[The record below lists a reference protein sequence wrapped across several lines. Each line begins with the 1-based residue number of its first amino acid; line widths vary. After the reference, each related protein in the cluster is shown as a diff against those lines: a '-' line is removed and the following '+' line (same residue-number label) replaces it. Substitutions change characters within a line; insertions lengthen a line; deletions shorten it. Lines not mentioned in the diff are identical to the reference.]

1 MTQSLMSVVSERVET
16 DQIPC
21 TDSTALLH
29 MGSIFDRIGIHFELL
44 DITDWSWWGFSNV
57 TSFKLVAFS
66 FLLGKQSSF
75 FQNYFI

>member
-29 MGSIFDRIGIHFELL
+29 MGSIFDEIAVHFELL
-44 DITDWSWWGFSNV
+44 DITDWWGFSNL
-57 TSFKLVAFS
+57 TSIKFVQTILAF
-66 FLLGKQSSF
+66 
-75 FQNYFI
+75 